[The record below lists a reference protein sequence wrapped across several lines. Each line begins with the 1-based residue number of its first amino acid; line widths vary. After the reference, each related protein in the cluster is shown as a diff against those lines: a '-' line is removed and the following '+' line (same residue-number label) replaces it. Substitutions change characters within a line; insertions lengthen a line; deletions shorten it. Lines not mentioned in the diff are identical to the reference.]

1 MKFEGILPA
10 LVTPLTENEDIN
22 VPVLEKLIEDLLAK
36 GADGFYIAGAT
47 GEGLALRPWQRQ
59 ILAEESIRAVKGRK
73 PCIVQ
78 VASTD
83 FSVART
89 LAKHAEQ
96 AGAAAISATAPLFFK
111 YDEDDIYRYYKELA
125 DSVSIPVMAYYSPNA
140 GFTFNA
146 KFAARLFEIDNVTS
160 IKWTSSN
167 YYEMMELKSLTHG
180 EMNVINGPD
189 EMLLMGLSAGADAG
203 IGISYNFMPELFIDI
218 YKNFKAGNLPAAQAA
233 QSKADRIISTVLKYP
248 LIPVTK
254 LILEAMGYDVGSC
267 AFPMK
272 RFSPKEKRDIIADF
286 RKLATEL
293 E

>member
-59 ILAEESIRAVKGRK
+59 VLAEEAIRTVKGRK

-78 VASTD
+78 IASTD

-96 AGAAAISATAPLFFK
+96 AGADAISATAPLFFQ

-125 DSVSIPVMAYYSPNA
+125 DSVNIPVMAYYSPNA
-140 GFTFNA
+140 GFAFNA
-146 KFAARLFEIDNVTS
+146 KFAARLFEIDNLTS

-167 YYEMMELKSLTHG
+167 YYEMMELKNLTHG
-180 EMNVINGPD
+180 EMNIINGPD
-189 EMLLMGLSAGADAG
+189 EMLLMGLNAGADAG
-203 IGISYNFMPELFIDI
+203 IGLTYNFMPEIFVEI
-218 YKNFKAGNLPAAQAA
+218 YSSFKAGNIPAAQAA
-233 QSKADRIISTVLKYP
+233 QRKAAHIISTLQKYP
-248 LIPVTK
+248 LIPTTK
-254 LILEAMGYDVGSC
+254 LILENMGYEVGNC
-267 AFPMK
+267 TFPMK
-272 RFSPKEKRDIIADF
+272 RFSPKEKRDIIAAF
-286 RKLATEL
+286 RQVATEL